1 MLFIS
6 YINIPLLE
14 LGQIQSPHACLLLE
28 MLGQKNKTWIVMVS
42 LNVLISYH
50 HKYSFFSECHC
61 HPHKRF
67 SFFFF
72 FFFLGFCPNPL
83 WIDYRGFFYHFYCFM
98 GVKRFECLGIIFGS
112 MPSTHDGIQDIYIY
126 IYMHVYYVVNGGKHI
141 GPSFIHF
148 VPPPMFAHS
157 SANKWRFIFQKLNK

>member
-1 MLFIS
+1 MVLREGREALLFIS

-112 MPSTHDGIQDIYIY
+112 MPSSHDGIQDIYIY
-126 IYMHVYYVVNGGKHI
+126 IC
-141 GPSFIHF
+141 
-148 VPPPMFAHS
+148 MFTM
-157 SANKWRFIFQKLNK
+157 